1 MQRAALYIR
10 VSTNDQLE
18 FSPDAQKRALLEYA
32 KRNKMTVDPIHIY
45 LDEGISGT
53 NAKKRPAFQTMIATA
68 KKKPNPFDAIL
79 VHKFDRFARSREDSV
94 VYKSLLKREC
104 NVSVI
109 SITEQLEDDKFSVI
123 LEAMLEAMAEYYS
136 LNLAEE
142 VTKGMT
148 EKATRGGFQASRML
162 GYNAKDLGGKLEII
176 EDEANIIRIIFNKF
190 VNEEM
195 TYHAINDY
203 INKSGYRTQN
213 GNKFERRSIKYILE
227 NPIYAGYVR
236 WNRRNKYQQLNPREE
251 WIIEKG
257 LHDPI
262 VSKEIFDKAQIRIE
276 QIKKL
281 YGSNPRPTT
290 SYGHWLSGTM
300 RCSACD
306 STLTFSGPG
315 KNRKRGKGYYCC
327 NRYRKGS
334 CSTSNHI
341 SVIKLEKYILDNIDN
356 DIDNFEEVPEEVVVH
371 THTETIEIDTLQSQ
385 LDKTMRKY
393 DIARNAY
400 LNEID
405 TMEEYK
411 ANKTRIQQE
420 EKDIRAQMK
429 KLSRKTTGSSNNAKK
444 LIKNMI
450 EGSEILKDENAT
462 IEQKNNALRSFVKCI
477 TIDKENDIID
487 IEYYLN
493 V

>member
-10 VSTNDQLE
+10 VSTDSQLE

-32 KRNKMTVDPIHIY
+32 NRNKMTVNPIHIY
-45 LDEGISGT
+45 IDEGISGMD
-53 NAKKRPAFQTMIATA
+53 AKNRPAFQKMIARA
-68 KKKPNPFDAIL
+68 KERPTPFDAIL

-94 VYKSLLKREC
+94 VYKSLLRKEC
-104 NVSVI
+104 QVNVI
-109 SITEQLEDDKFSVI
+109 SITEQLDDDKFSII

-142 VTKGMT
+142 VTKGMS
-148 EKATRGGFQASRML
+148 EKARRGGFQASRML
-162 GYNAKDLGGKLEII
+162 GYNAKGLGGKLEII

-190 VNEEM
+190 VKEEM

-213 GNKFERRSIKYILE
+213 GNKFERRSIRYILE
-227 NPIYAGYVR
+227 NPIYAGYIR
-236 WNRRNKYQQLNPREE
+236 WNRRNKSQQINPKDE

-257 LHDPI
+257 LHKPI
-262 VSKEIFDKAQIRIE
+262 VSKEIFDKAQARIK

-281 YGSNPRPTT
+281 YGSNSRPAT
-290 SYGHWLSGTM
+290 SYGHWLSGVM
-300 RCSACD
+300 RCSACN

-315 KNRKRGKGYYCC
+315 KKRKRGRGYYCC

-334 CSTSNHI
+334 CDTSNHM

-356 DIDNFEEVPEEVVVH
+356 DIDNFEEIPNEIIVH
-371 THTETIEIDTLQSQ
+371 AHIETIEIDTLQAQ
-385 LDKTMRKY
+385 LDKTIRKY

-400 LNEID
+400 LAEID

-411 ANKTRIQQE
+411 GNKERIAQE
-420 EKDIRAQMK
+420 EKDIKAQMEN
-429 KLSRKTTGSSNNAKK
+429 LSRKGTDVSHPNK
-444 LIKNMI
+444 LIGNMTA
-450 EGSEILKDENAT
+450 GSEILKDENAT

-477 TIDKENDIID
+477 TIDKKNSMID
-487 IEYYLN
+487 IDYYLN

>member
-10 VSTNDQLE
+10 VSTDSQLE

-32 KRNKMTVDPIHIY
+32 NINNMSIDPIHIY
-45 LDEGISGT
+45 IDEGISGMD
-53 NAKKRPAFQTMIATA
+53 AKNRPAFQTMIATA
-68 KKKPNPFDAIL
+68 KKKPAPFDVIL

-94 VYKSLLKREC
+94 VYKSLLRKEC
-104 NVSVI
+104 NINVT

-148 EKATRGGFQASRML
+148 EKARRGGFQASRML

-176 EDEANIIRIIFNKF
+176 EDEANVVRIIFNKF
-190 VNEEM
+190 VNEDM
-195 TYHAINDY
+195 SYHTINNY
-203 INKSGYRTQN
+203 INKLGYRTQN
-213 GNKFERRSIKYILE
+213 GNKFERRSIKYILA

-236 WNRRNKYQQLNPREE
+236 WNRRNKQQQINPRDE

-262 VSKEIFDKAQIRIE
+262 VSKEIFDKAQVRIE

-281 YGSNPRPTT
+281 YNSNSRPIT
-290 SYGHWLSGTM
+290 SYAHWLSGTM
-300 RCSACD
+300 RCSVCN

-315 KNRKRGKGYYCC
+315 KKGSGKGYYCC

-334 CSTSNHI
+334 CSTSNHM
-341 SVIKLEKYILDNIDN
+341 SVIKLEKLILNN
-356 DIDNFEEVPEEVVVH
+356 MNKDIDNFEDIPNDVVIH
-371 THTETIEIDTLQSQ
+371 PHTETIEIDALQTQ
-385 LDKTMRKY
+385 LERTMRKY

-400 LNEID
+400 LNNID
-405 TMEEYK
+405 TMKEYR
-411 ANKTRIQQE
+411 ANKEHIVQE
-420 EKDIRAQMK
+420 EKAIRVQLK
-429 KLSRKTTGSSNNAKK
+429 NLSSKTTGSSNAKK
-444 LIKNMI
+444 LIENRI
-450 EGSEILKDENAT
+450 EGSQILKDENAT
-462 IEQKNNALRSFVKCI
+462 IEEKNNALRSFAKCI
-477 TIDKENDIID
+477 TIDKKNSVID

-493 V
+493 L

>member
-45 LDEGISGT
+45 VDEGISGT
-53 NAKKRPAFQTMIATA
+53 DAKKRPAFQTMVATA

-94 VYKSLLKREC
+94 VYKSLLRKEC
-104 NVSVI
+104 NVNVI

-148 EKATRGGFQASRML
+148 EKARRGGFQASRML

-176 EDEANIIRIIFNKF
+176 EDEANIVRIIFNKF

-213 GNKFERRSIKYILE
+213 GNKFERRSIRYILE
-227 NPIYAGYVR
+227 NPIYSGYVR
-236 WNRRNKYQQLNPREE
+236 WNRRNKHQQINPTDE

-257 LHDPI
+257 LHEPI
-262 VSKEIFDKAQIRIE
+262 VSKEIYDKAQVRIK

-281 YGSNPRPTT
+281 YGSNPRPRS

-300 RCSACD
+300 RCSACN
-306 STLTFSGPG
+306 STLTYSGPG
-315 KNRKRGKGYYCC
+315 TNGRGKGYYCC

-334 CSTSNHI
+334 CSTSNHM
-341 SVIKLEKYILDNIDN
+341 SVIKLEKFILDNIDN
-356 DIDNFEEVPEEVVVH
+356 DIDSFKDVPDEITIH
-371 THTETIEIDTLQSQ
+371 THTETIEIDTLQAQ
-385 LDKTMRKY
+385 LDKTIRKY

-405 TMEEYK
+405 SMEEYK
-411 ANKTRIQQE
+411 ANKKRISQE
-420 EKDIRAQMK
+420 EKDVREQMK
-429 KLSRKTTGSSNNAKK
+429 SLSKKSTGSSNANK

-450 EGSEILKDENAT
+450 EGSEILKDEHAT
-462 IEQKNNALRSFVKCI
+462 IEQKNKALRSFVKGI
-477 TIDKENDIID
+477 TIDKKEGLID
-487 IEYYLN
+487 MEYYLN
-493 V
+493 I